1 MTPQQI
7 ALVQQS
13 FSKVAPISEAAA
25 VLFYDRLFDVAPSVR
40 AMFPED
46 MTEQRKKLMGMLA
59 AVVSGLS
66 NLETILPAASA
77 LAKRHVAYGAKAEHY
92 PVVGATLLWTLE
104 KGLGEAWT
112 PELATAWTDAYGV
125 LSGYMISKPTARRRR
140 PPNRRCLVSEPLV
153 IVGNGMAAAR
163 LVDELAKTALGRY
176 AVAVIGEEPRL
187 AYNRVLLSSVLAG
200 ETGSH
205 EIELRPADWW
215 RHRGVT
221 VRYGYRVTEIDTG
234 RRELKIAGEES
245 MEYSKLVLATGSTP
259 LRLNVPGADLAGVHT
274 FRDTRD
280 VDLLLTLAAAKKRVV
295 VVGGGLLGLEAAYG
309 LAKAGAPVTLLHL
322 MDRLMERQLDGPAA
336 DLLKTLVERKGIRIL
351 LNASTARIH
360 GERHVEAVELADG
373 SRIEADAV
381 IFAAGIRPNIALAKE
396 AGIAVNRGIVV
407 NDEMQT
413 ASPDIYA
420 LGECAEHRGT
430 CYGLV
435 EPAYEQA
442 RVLARHLG
450 GRPAAY
456 QGSVVSTN
464 LKVSGVSVFS
474 AGDFMGGEGSESLVL
489 TDRRRGTYKKLVIA
503 DGCLTGAVLIG
514 DTADALWYLELIR
527 TREKIAGIRAD
538 MMFGRALA
546 LPSKAA

>member
-1 MTPQQI
+1 M
-7 ALVQQS
+7 
-13 FSKVAPISEAAA
+13 
-25 VLFYDRLFDVAPSVR
+25 
-40 AMFPED
+40 
-46 MTEQRKKLMGMLA
+46 
-59 AVVSGLS
+59 
-66 NLETILPAASA
+66 
-77 LAKRHVAYGAKAEHY
+77 
-92 PVVGATLLWTLE
+92 
-104 KGLGEAWT
+104 
-112 PELATAWTDAYGV
+112 
-125 LSGYMISKPTARRRR
+125 
-140 PPNRRCLVSEPLV
+140 SEPLV

-234 RRELKIAGEES
+234 RRELKIEGEES
-245 MEYSKLVLATGSTP
+245 MEYSKLVLAVGSTP

-280 VDLLLTLAAAKKRVV
+280 VDLLLTLAAARKRVV

-322 MDRLMERQLDGPAA
+322 MDRLMERQLDASAA

-360 GERHVEAVELADG
+360 GEGHVQAVELADG

-381 IFAAGIRPNIALAKE
+381 IFAAGIRPNIALAKD

-442 RVLARHLG
+442 RVLARHLA

-489 TDRRRGTYKKLVIA
+489 SDRRRGTYKKLVIS
-503 DGCLTGAVLIG
+503 DGRLTGAVLIG
-514 DTADALWYLELIR
+514 DTVDALWYLELIR
-527 TREKIAGIRAD
+527 NRDKVAAIRTD

-546 LPSKAA
+546 RPSKAA

>member
-1 MTPQQI
+1 M
-7 ALVQQS
+7 
-13 FSKVAPISEAAA
+13 
-25 VLFYDRLFDVAPSVR
+25 
-40 AMFPED
+40 
-46 MTEQRKKLMGMLA
+46 
-59 AVVSGLS
+59 
-66 NLETILPAASA
+66 
-77 LAKRHVAYGAKAEHY
+77 
-92 PVVGATLLWTLE
+92 
-104 KGLGEAWT
+104 
-112 PELATAWTDAYGV
+112 
-125 LSGYMISKPTARRRR
+125 
-140 PPNRRCLVSEPLV
+140 SEPLV

-176 AVAVIGEEPRL
+176 AIAVIGEEPRL

-234 RRELKIAGEES
+234 RRELKIEGEES

-259 LRLNVPGADLAGVHT
+259 LRLNVAGADLAGVHT
-274 FRDTRD
+274 FRDSRD

-351 LNASTARIH
+351 LNASTACIH
-360 GERHVEAVELADG
+360 GDGHVEAVELADG

-381 IFAAGIRPNIALAKE
+381 IFAAGIRPNVALARD
-396 AGIAVNRGIVV
+396 AGIAVNRGILV

-442 RVLARHLG
+442 RVLARHLA

-474 AGDFMGGEGSESLVL
+474 AGDFIGADGSESLVL
-489 TDRRRGTYKKLVIA
+489 TDRRRGTYKKLVITE
-503 DGCLTGAVLIG
+503 GRLTGAVLIG
-514 DTADALWYLELIR
+514 DTVDALWYLELIR
-527 TREKIAGIRAD
+527 NREKVAAFRAD

-546 LPSKAA
+546 RPSKAA

>member
-1 MTPQQI
+1 M
-7 ALVQQS
+7 
-13 FSKVAPISEAAA
+13 
-25 VLFYDRLFDVAPSVR
+25 
-40 AMFPED
+40 
-46 MTEQRKKLMGMLA
+46 
-59 AVVSGLS
+59 
-66 NLETILPAASA
+66 
-77 LAKRHVAYGAKAEHY
+77 
-92 PVVGATLLWTLE
+92 
-104 KGLGEAWT
+104 
-112 PELATAWTDAYGV
+112 
-125 LSGYMISKPTARRRR
+125 
-140 PPNRRCLVSEPLV
+140 SEPLV

-163 LVDELAKTALGRY
+163 LVDELAKTSLGRY
-176 AVAVIGEEPRL
+176 AVAVIGDEPRL

-234 RRELKIAGEES
+234 RRELKIEGEES

-351 LNASTARIH
+351 LNASTKCIH
-360 GERHVEAVELADG
+360 GDGHVEAVELADG

-381 IFAAGIRPNIALAKE
+381 IFAAGIRPNVALAKD

-407 NDEMQT
+407 NDVMQT
-413 ASPDIYA
+413 ASPDIFA

-442 RVLARHLG
+442 RVLARHLA

-489 TDRRRGTYKKLVIA
+489 SDRRRGTYKKLVIA
-503 DGCLTGAVLIG
+503 DGRLTGAVLIG
-514 DTADALWYLELIR
+514 DTVDALWYLELIR
-527 TREKIAGIRAD
+527 NRDKVAGIRTD

-546 LPSKAA
+546 RPSKAA

>member
-1 MTPQQI
+1 M
-7 ALVQQS
+7 
-13 FSKVAPISEAAA
+13 
-25 VLFYDRLFDVAPSVR
+25 
-40 AMFPED
+40 
-46 MTEQRKKLMGMLA
+46 
-59 AVVSGLS
+59 
-66 NLETILPAASA
+66 
-77 LAKRHVAYGAKAEHY
+77 
-92 PVVGATLLWTLE
+92 
-104 KGLGEAWT
+104 
-112 PELATAWTDAYGV
+112 
-125 LSGYMISKPTARRRR
+125 
-140 PPNRRCLVSEPLV
+140 SEPLV

-221 VRYGYRVTEIDTG
+221 VRYGYRVTEIDVG

-351 LNASTARIH
+351 LNASTKCIH
-360 GERHVEAVELADG
+360 GDGHVEAVELADG

-381 IFAAGIRPNIALAKE
+381 IFAAGIKPNVALAKE
-396 AGIAVNRGIVV
+396 AGIAVNRGVVV
-407 NDEMQT
+407 NDVMQT
-413 ASPDIYA
+413 SSSDIFA

-442 RVLARHLG
+442 RVLARHLA

-474 AGDFMGGEGSESLVL
+474 AGDFMGGDGSESLVL
-489 TDRRRGTYKKLVIA
+489 SDRRRGTYKKLVIA
-503 DGCLTGAVLIG
+503 DGRLTGAVLIG
-514 DTADALWYLELIR
+514 DTVDALWYLELIR
-527 TREKIAGIRAD
+527 NRDKVAAIRTD

-546 LPSKAA
+546 QSSKAA